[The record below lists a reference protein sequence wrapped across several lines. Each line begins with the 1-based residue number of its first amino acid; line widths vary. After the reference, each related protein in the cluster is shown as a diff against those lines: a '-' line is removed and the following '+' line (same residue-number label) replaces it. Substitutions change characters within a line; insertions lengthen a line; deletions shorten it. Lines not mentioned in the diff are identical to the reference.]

1 MLDIGWPELFIIAV
15 IAIIVIGPKDL
26 PRAMAHMARW
36 LRKARSMAREF
47 QSGVDDMVREA
58 ELEDIRKQVE
68 STSSLDIKREIENTI
83 DPGGEIA
90 ESLDMP
96 ELERDIEDAAKPTVE
111 DKSSGGTAAGEDT
124 TEVAEA
130 APSSASPP
138 TAATEPE
145 PAKAK
150 APAKRKPRQAGTKAT
165 TKAKSATAAGGAK
178 RTTAKKTA
186 ARAKTGGG
194 RAKKPASGASAKAK
208 APARAAS
215 RTTRTRKTP
224 DRKTPEKTSG

>member
-36 LRKARSMAREF
+36 LRKARMMAREF

-58 ELEDIRKQVE
+58 ELEDIRRQVE
-68 STSSLDIKREIENTI
+68 STSSLDIKGEIENTI

-90 ESLDMP
+90 ESLDMR

-111 DKSSGGTAAGEDT
+111 DKSSGGGAAGEDT
-124 TEVAEA
+124 AKVAEA
-130 APSSASPP
+130 ASSSASSP
-138 TAATEPE
+138 TAATEPK
-145 PAKAK
+145 PAKEK
-150 APAKRKPRQAGTKAT
+150 APAKRKPRQAGTKAA
-165 TKAKSATAAGGAK
+165 TKAKSAAAIDGTK
-178 RTTAKKTA
+178 RTTAKKTT

-194 RAKKPASGASAKAK
+194 RAKKAASGASAKAK
-208 APARAAS
+208 APARAPS

-224 DRKTPEKTSG
+224 EKTSG